1 MTEFQ
6 IELRALLD
14 KYKATIS
21 WGCGECSDLHGVYD
35 EHMIVCDINGNT
47 LLKLDGAT
55 ISCYEIDM
63 EYE

>member
-35 EHMIVCDINGNT
+35 EHMIVYDINGNT
-47 LLKLDGAT
+47 LLKLNGNEID
-55 ISCYEIDM
+55 CYEIDM
-63 EYE
+63 EYD